1 MDRIGVC
8 FLIHISC
15 IQYIRIPSQYFVYM
29 IFWGLRCHNQHQSR
43 CWSSVRYQ
51 IHWLENSGGMDLKGS
66 MMPQLTIHL
75 AFLRD
80 STFSLMVLVFII
92 NLHLSRQCKDVFPF
106 STLSLRP
113 CCSVDDP
120 RRYICKDTLL
130 RFINLDVDAPLLA
143 VIVVVLLSDACCCM
157 LLAVDCNYNY

>member
-1 MDRIGVC
+1 MCHSNV
-8 FLIHISC
+8 
-15 IQYIRIPSQYFVYM
+15 SQLL
-29 IFWGLRCHNQHQSR
+29 G
-43 CWSSVRYQ
+43 
-51 IHWLENSGGMDLKGS
+51 
-66 MMPQLTIHL
+66 PQMSQPTSIK
-75 AFLRD
+75 
-80 STFSLMVLVFII
+80 VLVKCTVSNPLVGEFRRNGPEGKYDAII
-92 NLHLSRQCKDVFPF
+92 NDSSRQCKDVFPF